1 MGTINF
7 KKQMKSLAAIAAA
20 GTVSASFGDDAMNAL
35 HIKVSPFGQKRIE
48 KEGMDVHNVAQKI
61 KNAPATK
68 SLRGALKK
76 WAHSKAA
83 MRVHNLDKKFIAS
96 PAGKKLIKEWKDVGR
111 VLKNNVRKTK
121 NGVHFNNGAM
131 HKLSAEL

>member
-20 GTVSASFGDDAMNAL
+20 GTVSAKAGDDAMNAL

-48 KEGMDVHNVAQKI
+48 KEGTDIHRVAQKI

-76 WAHSKAA
+76 WAHSREAVN
-83 MRVHNLDKKFIAS
+83 VHNLDKKFIRS
-96 PAGKKLIKEWKDVGR
+96 PAGQRLIKEWKDVGI
-111 VLKNNVRKTK
+111 L
-121 NGVHFNNGAM
+121 
-131 HKLSAEL
+131 